1 MEKLEILEY
10 YISKEIVNEKK
21 IDKDT
26 LFEYLKTC
34 FTELNIPIDEDEAIH
49 NVKIY
54 QQFLEIDIIK
64 AEVIRNFKLYMFD

>member
-1 MEKLEILEY
+1 MEIVEY

-21 IDKDT
+21 IDKDN
-26 LFEYLKTC
+26 LFEYLKNC
-34 FTELNIPIDEDEAIH
+34 FTELNILIEEDESIH

-64 AEVIRNFKLYMFD
+64 SDIIRNFKLYMFD